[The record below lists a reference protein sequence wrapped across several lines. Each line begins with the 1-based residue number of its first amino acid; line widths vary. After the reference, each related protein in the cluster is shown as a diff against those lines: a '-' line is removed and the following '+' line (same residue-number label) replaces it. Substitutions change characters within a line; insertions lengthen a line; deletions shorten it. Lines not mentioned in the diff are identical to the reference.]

1 MKRYIPYMKK
11 NICLIAVFIL
21 IGFVLIN
28 TNGYAADSKI
38 GFINLREIM
47 ENSNAGKKA
56 GEEFKKLYDK
66 KHEEIAAAE
75 SDLKRLKDELD
86 KQGSIMTETSR
97 QEKGTTYQRKLR
109 DYQLLVEDSNKEMKG
124 QDEEI
129 ARKLLPQIMNVVRK
143 IAEKEKYTLVI
154 DIASMP
160 LPYYAKEND
169 FSKKVIEEVNNL
181 PSVEK

>member
-1 MKRYIPYMKK
+1 MQ
-11 NICLIAVFIL
+11 
-21 IGFVLIN
+21 N
-28 TNGYAADSKI
+28 T
-38 GFINLREIM
+38 
-47 ENSNAGKKA
+47 NAGKKA

-86 KQGSIMTETSR
+86 KQGSIMTETTR

-124 QDEEI
+124 RDEEI
-129 ARKLLPQIMNVVRK
+129 ASKLIPQIMKIVRK

-154 DIASMP
+154 DVASMP

-169 FSKKVIEEVNNL
+169 FSSKIIEEFNNL

>member
-1 MKRYIPYMKK
+1 MKK
-11 NICLIAVFIL
+11 NICLIAGFIL

-66 KHEEIAAAE
+66 KREELAAAE
-75 SDLKRLKDELD
+75 STLKRLKDELD
-86 KQGSIMTETSR
+86 KQGPIMTETAR
-97 QEKGTTYQRKLR
+97 QEKGTTYQRKSR
-109 DYQLLVEDSNKEMKG
+109 DYQLLIEDSNKEMKG
-124 QDEEI
+124 RDEEI
-129 ARKLLPQIMNVVRK
+129 GRKLLPPIMKVVRK

-154 DIASMP
+154 DVASMP
-160 LPYYAKEND
+160 IPYHAKEND
-169 FSKKVIEEVNNL
+169 FSSKVIEEVNNL

>member
-1 MKRYIPYMKK
+1 MKK
-11 NICLIAVFIL
+11 NICLIAGFIL
-21 IGFVLIN
+21 MSFVLTS
-28 TNGYAADSKI
+28 TNCYAADSKI
-38 GFINLREIM
+38 GFINLQEIM
-47 ENSNAGKKA
+47 KNTNAGKKA
-56 GEEFKKLYDK
+56 GEAFKKLYDK

-86 KQGSIMTETSR
+86 KQGSIMTETAR

>member
-1 MKRYIPYMKK
+1 MKK
-11 NICLIAVFIL
+11 SIIFLCLIAGFILMGFIL
-21 IGFVLIN
+21 IN
-28 TNGYAADSKI
+28 TKGYAADSKI

-47 ENSNAGKKA
+47 ENSNVGKKA

-66 KHEEIAAAE
+66 KHEKIAAAE

-86 KQGSIMTETSR
+86 KQGSIMTKTTR
-97 QEKGTTYQRKLR
+97 QEKETTYQRKLR
-109 DYQLLVEDSNKEMKG
+109 DYQSLVEDSNKEMKG

-129 ARKLLPQIMNVVRK
+129 ARKLLPQIMNVVSK

-154 DIASMP
+154 DVASMP
-160 LPYYAKEND
+160 IPYHAKEND
-169 FSKKVIEEVNNL
+169 FSSKVIEEVNNL

>member
-1 MKRYIPYMKK
+1 MKK
-11 NICLIAVFIL
+11 NICLIAGFIL
-21 IGFVLIN
+21 MSFVLTS
-28 TNGYAADSKI
+28 TNCYAADSKI
-38 GFINLREIM
+38 GFINLQEIM
-47 ENSNAGKKA
+47 KNTNAGKKA

-75 SDLKRLKDELD
+75 NDLKRLKDELD
-86 KQGSIMTETSR
+86 KQGSIMTETAR

-109 DYQLLVEDSNKEMKG
+109 DYQLLIEDSNKEMKER
-124 QDEEI
+124 DEEI
-129 ARKLLPQIMNVVRK
+129 ARKPIPQIIKVVRK

-154 DIASMP
+154 DVASMP

-181 PSVEK
+181 PSIGKL

>member
-1 MKRYIPYMKK
+1 
-11 NICLIAVFIL
+11 
-21 IGFVLIN
+21 
-28 TNGYAADSKI
+28 
-38 GFINLREIM
+38 
-47 ENSNAGKKA
+47 
-56 GEEFKKLYDK
+56 
-66 KHEEIAAAE
+66 
-75 SDLKRLKDELD
+75 
-86 KQGSIMTETSR
+86 
-97 QEKGTTYQRKLR
+97 
-109 DYQLLVEDSNKEMKG
+109 MKG

-181 PSVEK
+181 PSIGKL